1 MLLKTVSFFGSS
13 TDKPGSMNYQ
23 AAHEVAKAVSN
34 SGRIIINGGGPGV
47 MLAATL
53 GAKEVNGKVVVV
65 YYKPELATTFEGRTI
80 INYSD
85 KHYAESNYV
94 MRTKKLLELGDAYIV
109 FNGGT
114 GTLSEFA
121 MAWGVARLYFGHNK
135 PLILYGKF
143 WKDVMR
149 TLRKNME
156 IRPREKLV
164 YKIINTPNGV
174 VRALDNY
181 EKIIKKNLHRHKKCT
196 GPECNLF
203 L

>member
-1 MLLKTVSFFGSS
+1 
-13 TDKPGSMNYQ
+13 
-23 AAHEVAKAVSN
+23 
-34 SGRIIINGGGPGV
+34 
-47 MLAATL
+47 
-53 GAKEVNGKVVVV
+53 
-65 YYKPELATTFEGRTI
+65 
-80 INYSD
+80 
-85 KHYAESNYV
+85 
-94 MRTKKLLELGDAYIV
+94 
-109 FNGGT
+109 
-114 GTLSEFA
+114 